1 MPAEVATIFAAY
13 PTAIRNKLKE
23 VRQLIFEVAKTTQG
37 VAPLKETLKWGEP
50 AYLPAKPRIG
60 STIRLG
66 WKRSA
71 PERRAVYFHCQT
83 TLIGTFRTLF
93 AEEFAFEGNGRC
105 YCDHPNR
112 CRRRRS
118 PPVWRWRSLIL
129 AIRANDWP

>member
-1 MPAEVATIFAAY
+1 MPTEVASIFAAY

-23 VRQLIFEVAKTTQG
+23 VRQLIFEVAKTTEG
-37 VAPLKETLKWGEP
+37 IAPLKETLKWGEP

-71 PERRAVYFHCQT
+71 PEHCAIYFHCQT

-93 AEEFAFEGNGRC
+93 ADEFAFEGNRALLLR
-105 YCDHPNR
+105 P
-112 CRRRRS
+112 S
-118 PPVWRWRSLIL
+118 EPLPEAPL
-129 AIRANDWP
+129 AACVAMALTYHRNKG